1 MNKKGQ
7 ALVEFVIILPILIYI
22 LLAIIDIAT
31 IFYTSNKLENKLNDV
46 VDMYESDENTSDIKD
61 NVTKD
66 IKGAKLEINDKG
78 KYTEIEL
85 SKDVDVITPG
95 LNLIIKNPYK
105 VTARR
110 VVKQ

>member
-1 MNKKGQ
+1 MNRKGQ
-7 ALVEFVIILPILIYI
+7 ALVEFVIILPVLIYI

-46 VDMYESDENTSDIKD
+46 VDMYESDEKTSDIEDSIK
-61 NVTKD
+61 KD
-66 IKGAKLEINDKG
+66 IKGVKLEVKEKS

-85 SKDVDVITPG
+85 SKDVDIITPG